1 MSKRTGLGKGL
12 NAIFSATVPDESEQV
27 IEIGINEINPN
38 QFQPR
43 KVFDN
48 EKLADLCDSIKQYGV
63 LQPIVLRKI
72 AAGYEIV
79 AGERRWRATK
89 MAGKTTI
96 PAVVR
101 DYSDAEMTEIAL
113 IENIQRQ
120 DLNAIEEAMA
130 FKQLIEQFGLTQEEV
145 AKKIGKSRSQITNTI
160 RLLQLDNRVQ
170 DYVSRGTLTMGQV
183 RPLLALETA
192 QMQFEAAT
200 RIVEEELSSRD
211 AEEIIRQMT
220 KKVKNKPVK
229 QLQKRE
235 VFLAA
240 VEDKLKI
247 ILGTQ
252 VRIKAGKIKGKIEIE
267 YYSPEDLERIL
278 EVFSVVNK
286 TTTDQPKTSSIIV

>member
-1 MSKRTGLGKGL
+1 MIKKTGLGKGL
-12 NAIFSATVPDESEQV
+12 GAIFTETVADDSEQV
-27 IEIGINEINPN
+27 IEINVNEIAPN

-43 KVFDN
+43 KVFDD

-72 AAGYEIV
+72 AEGYEIV

-89 MAGKTTI
+89 MAGKTLI

-130 FKQLIEQFGLTQEEV
+130 YKQLIEQFGLTQEEV
-145 AKKIGKSRSQITNTI
+145 AKKIGKSRSQVANTI
-160 RLLQLDNRVQ
+160 RLLQLDQRVQ

-183 RPLLALETA
+183 RPLLALGTP
-192 QMQFEAAT
+192 QMQYEAAT
-200 RIVEEELSSRD
+200 RIVEDELSSRD
-211 AEEIIRQMT
+211 AEEIIRRMT
-220 KKVKNKPVK
+220 NKVKSKPVK
-229 QLQKRE
+229 NALKRE
-235 VFLAA
+235 VFLIA

-252 VRIKAGKIKGKIEIE
+252 VKIKAGKVKGKIEIE

-278 EVFSVVNK
+278 EVFKVNETSTEHTK
-286 TTTDQPKTSSIIV
+286 TTSLIV